1 MSRRLALMTLM
12 LLLAGLT
19 GCTILPRLFG
29 NDHAAQRAQQLEEL
43 QAKVMR
49 FADGYVGRMI
59 APVAAFQ
66 TGDSTAT
73 ERLAAPAL
81 EGLQGNSAHTAAKG
95 GNTTTR

>member
-1 MSRRLALMTLM
+1 MSPPYRNANEMSRRLAVMSLMWM
-12 LLLAGLT
+12 VAGLT

-66 TGDSTAT
+66 TVHSHET
-73 ERLAAPAL
+73 ERLAGQAREGSPA
-81 EGLQGNSAHTAAKG
+81 NPDPH
-95 GNTTTR
+95 